1 MSGLPPRADI
11 PAVPG
16 TDSHSSTSSAK
27 MYMWLVSQALAFG
40 RFDRGFGPFAIG
52 RLPAV
57 PAKFKFPQVPMQ
69 MLGAD
74 MVKCDAPRR
83 RRGAGSGGQDRGV
96 ARSAGAARTRRR
108 QSRCQTARRDGGR
121 WSIRR
126 QPQKMSSPACRGGTT
141 GRRSDQEAS
150 RRPGGRR
157 SACLTDTTTPA
168 VGAERRR
175 CGIGGLSAIR
185 SWMASRSIASTS
197 GSSAMLPSGPWGR
210 SGWRRGPRRRDP
222 DADRGDHAGSV
233 TNRRDIR
240 LFSSVPFTTAT
251 DCGDLT
257 RCGHSTGTNGRAAS
271 PVTGR
276 RDA

>member
-1 MSGLPPRADI
+1 MRREGDGARDRA
-11 PAVPG
+11 VR
-16 TDSHSSTSSAK
+16 TVE
-27 MYMWLVSQALAFG
+27 W
-40 RFDRGFGPFAIG
+40 RGA
-52 RLPAV
+52 RA
-57 PAKFKFPQVPMQ
+57 
-69 MLGAD
+69 
-74 MVKCDAPRR
+74 
-83 RRGAGSGGQDRGV
+83 RRGPGGASR
-96 ARSAGAARTRRR
+96 AARRHGGMAGGGASGDSLRRCRRPHRDR
-108 QSRCQTARRDGGR
+108 Q
-121 WSIRR
+121 
-126 QPQKMSSPACRGGTT
+126 GGTT